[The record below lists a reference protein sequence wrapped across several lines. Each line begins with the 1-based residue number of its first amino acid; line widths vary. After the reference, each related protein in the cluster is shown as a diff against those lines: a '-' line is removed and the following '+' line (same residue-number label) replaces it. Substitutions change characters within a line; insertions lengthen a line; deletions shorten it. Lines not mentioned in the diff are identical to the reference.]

1 MKYNRDA
8 GGRADG
14 FNVVQSILVVLQFRS
29 QKRQKDISGETAARD
44 SSSELMMVEN
54 DANGRNSAGKRR
66 KNSAKRPQGFDG
78 LAQEEKFIMAAA
90 LEAFCLLR
98 SAEMQNVVRQ
108 KEESPEGNFSINP
121 RGLLMPGP
129 HQRSLLPAER

>member
-29 QKRQKDISGETAARD
+29 QKRQKDISGEIAARD

-54 DANGRNSAGKRR
+54 DANGRKSAGKRR

-78 LAQEEKFIMAAA
+78 LAQEEKFIRRRR
-90 LEAFCLLR
+90 LR
-98 SAEMQNVVRQ
+98 LFASCGRQ
-108 KEESPEGNFSINP
+108 KCK
-121 RGLLMPGP
+121 MW
-129 HQRSLLPAER
+129 